1 MGKRKYDGDMII
13 VKGGKF
19 FYQKNNYSRPYLIN
33 FY

>member
-19 FYQKNNYSRPYLIN
+19 FYQKNITIQDLT
-33 FY
+33 